1 MAQKLKG
8 ITIEID
14 GDTKG
19 LQDSLKGV
27 NSSIFNVSKEL
38 KQVQSALKLDP
49 SNTELL
55 KQKQELLG
63 QAIADTKAKLEQL
76 KTAQQQMGDTANM
89 TEEEKEQYRELSR
102 EIVVTESKLKSYN
115 EELENTNQKTSKIDF
130 GKLKD
135 GLKKVGEV
143 AVEVGKKMAE
153 VALAVTGALEGILT
167 KAVKSAGELEQNVG
181 GSLAVFGDELAG
193 NVQEKASKA
202 FDTMGLSANQYLA
215 TINKMGSLMK
225 GSGIDNAKALDLS
238 SQAMQRAADVA
249 SIMGIGVEDA
259 MNAIAGA
266 AKGNFT
272 MMDNLG
278 VAMNATS
285 LSAFALEKGLGKTYQ
300 QMTQGEKVEL
310 AMQMFLEKSSFAAG
324 NYTKENETLSGSFTT
339 LKAAMDN
346 FLSGAGEVDQLIDSF
361 LNFADVLVKKILDI
375 APKLVK
381 GIVKL
386 VKEIAPKIPPILIEL
401 LPVLIDGAFS
411 VMQSLLDAIV
421 ENIEPIAK
429 MVTDLML
436 KLVDFIIQNLPLIL
450 QAAIQIVLA
459 LALGIADHLDELIPA
474 IIECVL
480 TMAEI
485 LIDNVDKLIP
495 AAIQLVVGL
504 AVGIVKAIPKLVARI
519 PELIKALV
527 NGLLNGL
534 AAIGEVG
541 VNLVKGLW
549 EGIKNSFTWIK
560 NKIKGWVGDVLKFI
574 KKLFG
579 ISSPAKTTALD
590 GKYLAQGLGV
600 GFEKEMPNVIKDM
613 NHALSGLSSSVSASV
628 NPTINPTANTNPLII
643 NIGNFN
649 NTRSQDVQAFAHELE
664 LYRRN
669 VASARGGV

>member
-1 MAQKLKG
+1 MAQKIKG

-14 GDTKG
+14 GETKG
-19 LQDSLKGV
+19 LQDSLKSV

-38 KQVQSALKLDP
+38 KQVQQALKFDP
-49 SNTELL
+49 KNTELL
-55 KQKQELLG
+55 KQKQDLLT
-63 QAIADTKAKLEQL
+63 QAIADTKNKLEQL

-89 TEEEKEQYRELSR
+89 TEEEQKQYRELSR
-102 EIVVTESKLKSYN
+102 EIAITEGKLKSYN
-115 EELENTNQKTSKIDF
+115 DELKNTEQSTKKIDWS
-130 GKLKD
+130 KVVD

-143 AVEVGKKMAE
+143 AVEVGKKMAQMA
-153 VALAVTGALEGILT
+153 VAVGTALAGILA

-181 GSLAVFGDELAG
+181 GAIAVFGDELSG
-193 NVQEKASKA
+193 EVQEKATKA
-202 FDTMGLSANQYLA
+202 FDTMGLSASQYLA

-225 GSGIDNAKALDLS
+225 GSGLDNTKALDLS
-238 SQAMQRAADVA
+238 SKAMQRAADVA
-249 SIMGIGVEDA
+249 SIMGIDVEDA

-285 LSAFALEKGLGKTYQ
+285 LSAYALEKGLGKTYQ

-310 AMQMFLEKSSFAAG
+310 AMQMFLEKSAYAAG
-324 NYTKENETLSGSFTT
+324 NYSRENTTLTGSFTT

-346 FLSGAGEVDQLIDSF
+346 FLSGAGDVSQVIDSLLAF
-361 LNFADVLVKKILDI
+361 SDVLVNTIIEI
-375 APKLVK
+375 APKLVD
-381 GIVKL
+381 GIVRL
-386 VKEIAPKIPPILIEL
+386 VTEIAPKIPPILIEM
-401 LPVLIDGAFS
+401 LPILIEGAFN
-411 VMQSLLDAIV
+411 VMQSLIDAIV
-421 ENIEPIAK
+421 ANVEPLVQ
-429 MVTDLML
+429 MTVDLLMN
-436 KLVDFIIQNLPLIL
+436 LVDFILQNLPILL
-450 QAAIQIVLA
+450 QAAIQIVIA

-474 IIECVL
+474 VVDCVL
-480 TMAEI
+480 TIAEV

-495 AAIQLVVGL
+495 AALQLIIGLSVGL
-504 AVGIVKAIPKLVARI
+504 VKAIPKLIARV
-519 PELIKALV
+519 PEIVKK
-527 NGLLNGL
+527 L
-534 AAIGEVG
+534 AQAFISVG
-541 VNLVKGLW
+541 SQMLDVGKNLVEGLW
-549 EGIKNSFTWIK
+549 KGIKNSYEWIK

-579 ISSPAKTTALD
+579 IASPAKTTALD